1 MSRLKFLL
9 ILATA
14 LFSCSSFM
22 GCEKDNDG
30 TASGD
35 FASQIEGVYSG
46 QLMLNNNVL
55 QDAYIVTVRRIK
67 STVVEVYAD
76 FYSDGSEN
84 YNVEYIN
91 GQYHLKSETS
101 GSVTIT
107 VVGKNINISFLN
119 SNKSMTTY
127 FGTRD

>member
-1 MSRLKFLL
+1 
-9 ILATA
+9 
-14 LFSCSSFM
+14 
-22 GCEKDNDG
+22 
-30 TASGD
+30 
-35 FASQIEGVYSG
+35 
-46 QLMLNNNVL
+46 MLNNKVIE
-55 QDAYIVTVRRIK
+55 DAYIVTIRRIK

-84 YNVEYIN
+84 YNVEYVN

-101 GSVTIT
+101 SNVTIN